1 MVAVVVVMVMMD
13 VGVTIASMPPPSP
26 AVIGI
31 SMVIPP
37 SVGDG
42 RHCNADSHAHDG
54 WSQP

>member
-37 SVGDG
+37 PVGDG
-42 RHCNADSHAHDG
+42 RHCKADSHAHDG